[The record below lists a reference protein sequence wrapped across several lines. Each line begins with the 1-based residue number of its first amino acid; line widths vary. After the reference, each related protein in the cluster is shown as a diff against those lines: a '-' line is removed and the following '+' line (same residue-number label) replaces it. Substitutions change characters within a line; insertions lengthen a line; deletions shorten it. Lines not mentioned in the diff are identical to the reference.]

1 MLEPANRAALTQE
14 LAPPRGFR
22 LAQAVGTTFTLDL
35 NAALAVPLA
44 FSGFGADEDPDQP
57 DDSDQPQDQRT
68 SVIAALMSVAEKID
82 IFAQAGAIG
91 ARQTSE
97 LFELLGPMIHQVSPP
112 RGMIFH
118 PKAWLLEFENDNGER
133 AYRLL
138 CSSRNL
144 TFDRTWDAMI
154 RLDGAPAATPAAA
167 EQAAR
172 RNAPLLGLLEHICAD
187 DMLMGTLPESRRRRV
202 LGLGQ
207 RLQGVDW
214 DLSRDV
220 RELRFQAHGVPG
232 LKTPDPELEGR
243 ESLIVS
249 PFLTSEG
256 VSRLARRSGRGE
268 VHLVSRAESLEAVG
282 SSALEGV
289 SCWVLDPSTAEQE
302 EDETGLSGLHA
313 KILALSAGYRGRVLI
328 GSANAT
334 GPGWDGNVELM
345 VDVESTRPEFRPPQL
360 RESFQAMLVEYTPQQ
375 VEPDEDLQTDELEKL
390 QRAALRL
397 ASVPVTVT
405 VSGEGPF
412 QVQVAAEEHTLPKG
426 IARVSWHLLLDKS
439 LGGEGLPAEPA
450 TFDGVD
456 LRRISPFIQVTA
468 EDGAG
473 RSASMILLAELH
485 GDPPYR
491 REAIIAARLADP
503 ARLLQLIMLLLELS
517 SDGLETQLLAKEED
531 PAAGSSRWGAGGR
544 QFPGLLEALLRA
556 LAAGPDGMAE
566 VQRLLEFIRRSS
578 EAENLPQDFL
588 QLWDAAWQ
596 AHRMENLGEEL

>member
-1 MLEPANRAALTQE
+1 MLDPANRSALTQE

-44 FSGFGADEDPDQP
+44 FSGFGADQ
-57 DDSDQPQDQRT
+57 DSDQPHDQRT

-118 PKAWLLEFENDNGER
+118 PKAWFLEFENDDGER

-144 TFDRTWDAMI
+144 TFDTTWDAMI
-154 RLDGAPAATPAAA
+154 RLDGTPAATPAAA
-167 EQAAR
+167 EQAAL

-187 DMLMGTLPESRRRRV
+187 DMLMGTLPTLRRRRV
-202 LGLGQ
+202 LDLGQ

-214 DLSRDV
+214 DLPQDV
-220 RELRFQAHGVPG
+220 RELRFQAHGVPD
-232 LKTPDPELEGR
+232 LKAPDPELEGR

-249 PFLTSEG
+249 PFLTPEG
-256 VSRLARRSGRGE
+256 VSGLARRSGRGE

-282 SSALEGV
+282 SSALESV

-302 EDETGLSGLHA
+302 DDETGLSGLHA
-313 KILALSAGYRGRVLI
+313 KILALSTGHRGRVLI

-345 VDVESTRPEFRPPQL
+345 VDVESTRSEFRPPQL

-375 VEPDEDLQTDELEKL
+375 TEPDEDLQTDELERL

-405 VSGEGPF
+405 VSGEGPY
-412 QVQVAAEEHTLPKG
+412 QVQVAAGPHTLPQG
-426 IARVSWHLLLDKS
+426 ITRVSWHLLLDES
-439 LGGEGLPAEPA
+439 LGGEDLPTQPA
-450 TFDGVD
+450 VFDAVE
-456 LRRISPFIQVTA
+456 LRRITPFIRVTA
-468 EDGAG
+468 EDETG
-473 RSASMILLAELH
+473 RSANMILLAELH
-485 GDPPYR
+485 GDPPDR

-503 ARLLQLIMLLLELS
+503 ARLLQLIMMLLELS
-517 SDGLETQLLAKEED
+517 SDGLGAQLLAQEED
-531 PAAGSSRWGAGGR
+531 AAATPSRWGAGGP

-578 EAENLPQDFL
+578 EAESLPQDFL

-596 AHRMENLGEEL
+596 AHRLENLGEDR